1 MSKALVLM
9 LVLVGVFQADTQA
22 DAQAPAPAVPAA
34 RFVGVWVG
42 TQGWAIANPPPGARP
57 DQPVTLTLQL
67 VNGRI
72 AGTLRPF
79 LGGEEGATLVD
90 AMVVGEELQAT
101 AVVGAPRP
109 AGASVRRGPPNWKEN
124 VGVTLVLKND
134 GVTLKGR
141 ADVTLGEVPW
151 LAFRYELSKKRS
163 RY

>member
-1 MSKALVLM
+1 M
-9 LVLVGVFQADTQA
+9 LLLAGLSQ
-22 DAQAPAPAVPAA
+22 AQAPASSPALPAA
-34 RFVGVWVG
+34 RFVGIWVG

-57 DQPVTLTLQL
+57 DQPVTLTLEL
-67 VNGRI
+67 VSGRI
-72 AGTLRPF
+72 TGTLRPF

-90 AMVVGEELQAT
+90 ATVVGEELQAT

-109 AGASVRRGPPNWKEN
+109 PGAGPRRGPPSWKEN
-124 VGVTLVLKND
+124 VGVALVLKND

>member
-1 MSKALVLM
+1 MGDCQSSAWRPAGSASDVDPPTRQWPDR
-9 LVLVGVFQADTQA
+9 G
-22 DAQAPAPAVPAA
+22 DAQA
-34 RFVGVWVG
+34 
-42 TQGWAIANPPPGARP
+42 I
-57 DQPVTLTLQL
+57 
-67 VNGRI
+67 
-72 AGTLRPF
+72 